1 MGPGA
6 AAHLPPAAKLAVPPP
21 QRNPAPFRALEALPH
36 PVRDAP
42 LPEAVLQ
49 HAGIHALPP
58 GPGLLPSQRARTRSP
73 GLHGGERAALPQR
86 HRPFLQVPPL
96 PVERHRAARGW
107 GGEKGREGKGSL
119 GHRTLTEGE
128 NPKCPPPRQQLQ
140 AVCSPRQGEY
150 PGGFSSQLGTF
161 PLLLEKA

>member
-6 AAHLPPAAKLAVPPP
+6 AAHLPPAAKLAVPPA

-107 GGEKGREGKGSL
+107 GGEKGREGQPRASHPG
-119 GHRTLTEGE
+119 GGGE
-128 NPKCPPPRQQLQ
+128 PEMPPPGQQLQ